1 MILPKSTRDSQGVQA
16 MNLKKNA
23 ILSSA
28 EKIDSENI
36 SQLEKYRTKNI
47 PAAGKP
53 AKDLGDTNQL
63 RL

>member
-1 MILPKSTRDSQGVQA
+1 